1 MELGRKGETEAS
13 TVNLAP
19 CSWASVCKKGVNRTH
34 GHTPTNTKKK
44 KTQSKSDVGTKTIT
58 NLLNYNSMVFSR
70 RHLFTSDIS
79 QSLLSELEES
89 LFS

>member
-19 CSWASVCKKGVNRTH
+19 CSWASVCKRGVNRTH

-44 KTQSKSDVGTKTIT
+44 KQSKSDVGTKTIT